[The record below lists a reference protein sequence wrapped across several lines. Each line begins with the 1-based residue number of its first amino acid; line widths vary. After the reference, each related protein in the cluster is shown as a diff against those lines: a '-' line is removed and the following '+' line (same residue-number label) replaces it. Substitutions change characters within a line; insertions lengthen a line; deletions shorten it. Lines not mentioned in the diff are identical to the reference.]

1 MAIHVVTKRPGSTV
15 FRRDGVRT
23 IIKSLFGRATPVP
36 TAAVP
41 AGHSVLSSEMS
52 SSDIESYYLRIIAEC
67 LRRMMVASESIEIGV
82 KRSGLGPDG
91 LTGFAGYVRILRWD
105 PVMTPVLLQ
114 NLPVIDARIRKVVAA
129 SVILEHTH
137 FVGIWF
143 QATSA
148 TVGAPKALVGMPSEL
163 VHQAG
168 SAPGL

>member
-1 MAIHVVTKRPGSTV
+1 M
-15 FRRDGVRT
+15 RT
-23 IIKSLFGRATPVP
+23 IINRLLGRADAAP
-36 TAAVP
+36 TAAAP
-41 AGHSVLSSEMS
+41 TGHSVLSSEMTG
-52 SSDIESYYLRIIAEC
+52 SDIESYYLRIITEC
-67 LRRMMVASESIEIGV
+67 LRRMMVTAESIEIGV
-82 KRSGLGPDG
+82 RRSGTGPDG

-114 NLPVIDARIRKVVAA
+114 NLSVIDARIRRVVAA

-137 FVGIWF
+137 FAGLWF

-163 VHQAG
+163 VHQPG